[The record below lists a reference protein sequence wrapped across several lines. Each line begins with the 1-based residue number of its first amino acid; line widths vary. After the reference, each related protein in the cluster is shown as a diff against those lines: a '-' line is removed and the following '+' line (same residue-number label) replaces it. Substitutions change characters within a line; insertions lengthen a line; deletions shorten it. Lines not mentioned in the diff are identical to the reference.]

1 MAKQQRVKIPK
12 NVAGIKLKKKTRRGL
27 GSALG
32 VLSHPDSRELL
43 GLAAGSLIGY
53 LSRRRDKKA
62 KHA

>member
-12 NVAGIKLKKKTRRGL
+12 TVAGVKLKKKTRKGL

-32 VLSHPDSRELL
+32 LLSHPESRELL
-43 GLAAGSLIGY
+43 GLAAGSVIGY
-53 LSRRRDKKA
+53 LAKRREKKT